1 MAEITARVCID
12 GREVDYLD
20 GSYQN
25 AGNLTAATLTFKLP
39 LTYGGMK
46 KLWNKEVTFY
56 MHEFDTVPMFRGWV
70 RRTNETFN
78 DIEIMAQDGF
88 GYMRE
93 AGDTEVAQ
101 IALTEE
107 SNLDGLTI
115 GAALVKALELANL
128 DTKIK
133 TDFIRD
139 TTPYVSTV
147 RLPLRGTMKIQ
158 DIMETLLKKAI
169 DKSGTLPRPNI
180 ARIIDDGTYN
190 QLLIELESLIDDTAT
205 IKHVFTEKDN
215 IIKLNII
222 NKKVPTIVIV
232 EGKDGVK
239 GTFTHTSAMAA
250 FDRTYLKITNND
262 LDSPAACKEFAA
274 RIFQANLRN
283 QYEYTI
289 STFEGAYLNE
299 NDVIRIQTDDK
310 EFAGNYRVIG
320 KDIKFSPSGFSIGL
334 TINRKPPTL
343 AEYISSSNN

>member
-1 MAEITARVCID
+1 
-12 GREVDYLD
+12 
-20 GSYQN
+20 
-25 AGNLTAATLTFKLP
+25 
-39 LTYGGMK
+39 
-46 KLWNKEVTFY
+46 
-56 MHEFDTVPMFRGWV
+56 
-70 RRTNETFN
+70 
-78 DIEIMAQDGF
+78 
-88 GYMRE
+88 
-93 AGDTEVAQ
+93 
-101 IALTEE
+101 
-107 SNLDGLTI
+107 
-115 GAALVKALELANL
+115 
-128 DTKIK
+128 
-133 TDFIRD
+133 
-139 TTPYVSTV
+139 
-147 RLPLRGTMKIQ
+147 
-158 DIMETLLKKAI
+158 METLLKKAI

>member
-56 MHEFDTVPMFRGWV
+56 MHEFDTVPMFRGWI

-78 DIEIMAQDGF
+78 DIEIIAQDGF

-93 AGDTEVAQ
+93 AGDTEVAK

-158 DIMETLLKKAI
+158 DIMQTLLKKAI

-180 ARIIDDGTYN
+180 ARIIDDGSYN

-205 IKHVFTEKDN
+205 IQHVFTEREN
-215 IIKLNII
+215 IVDLNII
-222 NKKVPTIVIV
+222 NRKVPTIIV
-232 EGKDGVK
+232 VNAQNDQK
-239 GTFTHTSAMAA
+239 GTFIHDSALSAY
-250 FDRTYLKITNND
+250 DRSYLEVENTD
-262 LDSPAACKEFAA
+262 LKSGAEAKDFATKL
-274 RIFQANLRN
+274 FQANLKN

-289 STFEGAYLNE
+289 TTFEGAYLSE
-299 NDVIRIQTDDK
+299 NDVIRIETEET
-310 EFAGNYRVIG
+310 EFEGNYRVIG
-320 KDIKFSPSGFSIGL
+320 KQITFSPSGFSL
-334 TINRKPPTL
+334 SLNINRKPPTL
-343 AEYISSSNN
+343 AEYISSREN

>member
-12 GREVDYLD
+12 GREVDYID
-20 GSYQN
+20 GSYKN
-25 AGNLTAATLTFKLP
+25 AGNLTAAELNFKLP

-56 MHEFDTVPMFRGWV
+56 LNEFDTVPMFRGWI

-78 DIEIMAQDGF
+78 DIEIIAQDGF

-93 AGDTEVAQ
+93 AGDTEVAK
-101 IALTEE
+101 IALTNQF
-107 SNLDGLTI
+107 NLDGLTI
-115 GAALVKALELANL
+115 GAAMVKAFILSKL

-139 TTPYVSTV
+139 TTPFISTV
-147 RLPLRGTMKIQ
+147 HQPLRGTLTVL
-158 DIMETLLKKAI
+158 DIFQQLLKKAI
-169 DKSGTLPRPNI
+169 DTSGTLPRPNI

-190 QLLIELESLIDDTAT
+190 QVLIELESLIDDTAV
-205 IKHVFTEKDN
+205 IKHVFTEHSN
-215 IIKLNII
+215 ITKLNII
-222 NKKVPTIVIV
+222 NKKVPTVIIV
-232 EGKDGVK
+232 EGKKGVK
-239 GTFTHTSAMAA
+239 GTFTHTTALSA
-250 FDRTYLKITNND
+250 FDRTYLEVTNDD
-262 LDSPAACKEFAA
+262 LLSPAACKEFGA
-274 RIFQANLRN
+274 RLFEANLKN
-283 QYEYTI
+283 QFEYTI

-299 NDVIRIQTDDK
+299 NDVIRIETEDK

-320 KDIKFSPSGFSIGL
+320 KNIKFAPSGFSLAL